1 MRSHIIIT
9 VAMILFLYCDLPSA
23 VVAEAKPVANED
35 DARAGYCLTLPG
47 KTL

>member
-1 MRSHIIIT
+1 
-9 VAMILFLYCDLPSA
+9 MILFLYCDLPSA